1 VPVKRGAA
9 QERRATSERE
19 ALLLALARG
28 MHRYGAPS
36 HRLEGALAQVADAI
50 GIEARFFASPT
61 FLMIA
66 FGHPEDART
75 SVLRTEPGETDL
87 GKLGR
92 VDAVA
97 LAVVEGALPPAEALR
112 RLDVIERAPDRYG
125 RLITLLAFGVASGT
139 FAVFLGGGVPD
150 VFAGT
155 AIGLVIGALATVVPA
170 KAGGAQVFDLLAAL
184 LAAFL
189 AGLFARVGPVS
200 VYVAT
205 VAGLIVLM
213 PGFTLT
219 IGLNEVAMRHLASG
233 TARLTSAGMT
243 FLKIGVGTAIGE
255 RLAMSVPGK
264 AALLPPMALPSWSV
278 LIALLLSAPAL
289 AVLWKAPAR
298 AFGWQLLVC
307 GLGFAGSQ
315 GGAVLLG
322 SELGAAVGALAV
334 ATAGNIYARRFKRP
348 SATVIVPGIIQLVP
362 GSIGF
367 RSLSSLMDND
377 VTAGIDALV
386 SMSIVAASIVAGM
399 LAANALVPPRRAL

>member
-1 VPVKRGAA
+1 MRGAA
-9 QERRATSERE
+9 KERRATSERE

-36 HRLEGALAQVADAI
+36 HRLEGALAQVA
-50 GIEARFFASPT
+50 EALGVEAQFFASPT

-87 GKLGR
+87 EKLGR

-97 LAVVEGALPPAEALR
+97 LAVVEGALPPGEALR
-112 RLDVIERAPDRYG
+112 RLEAIERAPPPYG
-125 RLITLLAFGVASGT
+125 RPITLLAYGVASGT
-139 FAVFLGGGVPD
+139 AAVFLGGGVPD
-150 VFAGT
+150 LFVGT
-155 AIGLVIGALATVVPA
+155 AIGLLIGVLATVVPS
-170 KAGGAQVFDLLAAL
+170 KAVGAQVFDLVASLLGAFVAGLAARL
-184 LAAFL
+184 
-189 AGLFARVGPVS
+189 GPVS
-200 VYVAT
+200 IHVAT

-233 TARLTSAGMT
+233 TARLTSAAMT
-243 FLKIGVGTAIGE
+243 FLKIAVGTAIGE
-255 RLAMSVPGK
+255 RLAMYVPGH
-264 AALLPPMALPSWSV
+264 AALLPPLALPSWSA
-278 LIALLLSAPAL
+278 LIALVLAAPAL
-289 AVLWKAPAR
+289 AVLSKAPAR
-298 AFGWQLLVC
+298 AFPWQLIVC
-307 GLGFAGSQ
+307 GLGYAGSR
-315 GGAVLLG
+315 GGSALLG
-322 SELGAAVGALAV
+322 PELGAAFGALAV
-334 ATAGNIYARRFKRP
+334 ATAGNVYARRFKRP
-348 SATVIVPGIIQLVP
+348 SATVIVPGIIMLVP

-386 SMSIVAASIVAGM
+386 SMSIVAASLVAGM